1 MGAIWE
7 PTWWMVD
14 MQIVQVVIRRFICEE
29 EQSDQTFASSSP
41 QVPSSSLASRW
52 RAATTSS
59 PSPSLTLTASLAKE
73 RARLPGSSSIVLYP
87 LSGEPDDLV
96 GDGEESLVLLLSI
109 HVPSSGDDKSILAA
123 VVSLSCEESFTCG
136 SSFSFEDS
144 QQKSTFLL
152 PWLDV
157 PLSCK
162 KASVDLIQ
170 LHC

>member
-1 MGAIWE
+1 
-7 PTWWMVD
+7 
-14 MQIVQVVIRRFICEE
+14 MQIVQIVIRRFLCEE
-29 EQSDQTFASSSP
+29 EQFDHTFASSSP

-109 HVPSSGDDKSILAA
+109 HVPSSGDDKSASILAA

-144 QQKSTFLL
+144 EQKSTLL